1 MTLFHVTVL
10 FTPPHLFQQNH
21 FLKSGNPMGFQVSP
35 AMAVTWSGVVPG
47 ETHPSK
53 ASISLVEMMSHYEC
67 VHNDIV
73 TRFGSCYRI
82 MILLHRPQILD
93 MMLGTWNFIWAPGLF
108 SEAISCL
115 GKDHQNPVS
124 RSISYFL
131 HEWSWRYYL
140 FSSFTSQTCLC
151 HAVAICEFERTSC
164 TYRSSYLGLAY
175 IPTDPSWLDNW

>member
-1 MTLFHVTVL
+1 
-10 FTPPHLFQQNH
+10 
-21 FLKSGNPMGFQVSP
+21 MGFQVSP

-93 MMLGTWNFIWAPGLF
+93 MMLGT
-108 SEAISCL
+108 
-115 GKDHQNPVS
+115 
-124 RSISYFL
+124 
-131 HEWSWRYYL
+131 
-140 FSSFTSQTCLC
+140 
-151 HAVAICEFERTSC
+151 
-164 TYRSSYLGLAY
+164 
-175 IPTDPSWLDNW
+175 